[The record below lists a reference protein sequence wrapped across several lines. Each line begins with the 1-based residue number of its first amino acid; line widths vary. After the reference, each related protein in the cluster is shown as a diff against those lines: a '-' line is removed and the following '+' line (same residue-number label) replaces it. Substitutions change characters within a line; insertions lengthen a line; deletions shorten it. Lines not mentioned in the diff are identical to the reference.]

1 MKIYPSLKVVVK
13 IKWINVYIKHLQQHK
28 TNSCYINISH
38 YHWTLRSPPSAR
50 THGFIPEHI
59 QRRQTYFSFSFFTIW
74 LKEWRGWDL
83 DGTDRNRSFSQMRF
97 YSSEENSTLL
107 SLPCPQSKHATGF
120 TIHEPALSLWDKMK
134 TQTNGFFLKCDNY
147 SETKSINFPVP

>member
-1 MKIYPSLKVVVK
+1 MVMITMKIYPSLKVVAK

-28 TNSCYINISH
+28 TNSCYTNISH
-38 YHWTLRSPPSAR
+38 YHWTLHSSPSAR

-83 DGTDRNRSFSQMRF
+83 DGTDRNRSFFPDEVLFQWGELHS
-97 YSSEENSTLL
+97 
-107 SLPCPQSKHATGF
+107 SLPPLP
-120 TIHEPALSLWDKMK
+120 TIQACYRFHHSWASPLPL
-134 TQTNGFFLKCDNY
+134 G
-147 SETKSINFPVP
+147 